1 MLKDLQRQAELVRKE
16 QEERARER
24 EKQEELRKT
33 EVHNLQ
39 MTQTQD

>member
-33 EVHNLQ
+33 EVQNLQ